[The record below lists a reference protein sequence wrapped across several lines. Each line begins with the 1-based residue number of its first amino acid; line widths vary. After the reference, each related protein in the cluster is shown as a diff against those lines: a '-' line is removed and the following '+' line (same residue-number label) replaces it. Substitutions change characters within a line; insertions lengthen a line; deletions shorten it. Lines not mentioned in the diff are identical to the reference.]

1 MVLKDAETALVA
13 SAGDPR
19 PERPERPVLRLRIIL
34 LEMLWKL
41 FDGVVLFRMGTIY
54 LHRFADFP
62 HAHEVYDDEVDEE
75 ISMWRITQQEEWN
88 RLSTSVSPIL
98 GSWARYDLP
107 DACSPIYP
115 RLNELV
121 GLARHHERRD

>member
-1 MVLKDAETALVA
+1 MDLKDVETAPAA

-19 PERPERPVLRLRIIL
+19 PERPVPRLRVIL

-41 FDGVVLFRMGTIY
+41 IDGVVLFRMGTIY

-62 HAHEVYDDEVDEE
+62 HDAHEAYDDEVDEE

-98 GSWARYDLP
+98 GFCAHYDLP

-115 RLNELV
+115 LICTLEQVSWLCS
-121 GLARHHERRD
+121 AS